1 MSFWF
6 ISESQNEEDIPYIPQ
21 ETPSINLFTIL
32 LLFTTIATTFY
43 YTEELNDKVNN
54 SNLFNTT
61 IENKDNIVDNS
72 ERITFRTEEEDQHIL
87 KNIEVKKKARN
98 TTITN
103 AYDRSILRHLQK
115 GELLYKHHQYPE
127 CISHFEK
134 VYNKYPNSPRAV
146 YGQAK
151 CLTALAEELKS
162 NDMLRESL
170 KMYEAIPML
179 DNVPNELVRI
189 CYLAL
194 GENYN
199 FLGEYR
205 QSILAYDKLVKILP
219 NDTEALTKL
228 GISYLYVNAYLKALP
243 HFQKVGRNWITVW
256 KVSVFGV
263 ILVRIFP
270 H

>member
-1 MSFWF
+1 M
-6 ISESQNEEDIPYIPQ
+6 QQ
-21 ETPSINLFTIL
+21 
-32 LLFTTIATTFY
+32 
-43 YTEELNDKVNN
+43 
-54 SNLFNTT
+54 
-61 IENKDNIVDNS
+61 
-72 ERITFRTEEEDQHIL
+72 
-87 KNIEVKKKARN
+87 
-98 TTITN
+98 
-103 AYDRSILRHLQK
+103 

-134 VYNKYPNSPRAV
+134 VYNKYPQSLRAV

-179 DNVPNELVRI
+179 DNVPSELVRI

-205 QSILAYDKLVKILP
+205 QSILAYDKLVKVLP

-243 HFQKVGRNWITVW
+243 HFQKVGYD
-256 KVSVFGV
+256 
-263 ILVRIFP
+263 
-270 H
+270 